1 MGSHGGATADGQR
14 AVLAGLG
21 VTEESVGA
29 EVVSS
34 MDVVAVGPERVRRS
48 GVGAPVTSPRR
59 TA

>member
-1 MGSHGGATADGQR
+1 MGSHGGATAAGQR

-21 VTEESVGA
+21 VTAESVGA

-34 MDVVAVGPERVRRS
+34 MDVVAVGES
-48 GVGAPVTSPRR
+48 AFGGPVWAAATSPRP